1 MELDHGGG
9 VPAWRL
15 TDGGSEVGEKL
26 QGVEAV
32 LLSGLSGARTV
43 GKTRSHG
50 DPERRRR
57 GSSSVRWMQCLRVV
71 MEVLV
76 SFTRSQRS

>member
-1 MELDHGGG
+1 MELDPGGS

-15 TDGGSEVGEKL
+15 TDGGSKVGGKL

-43 GKTRSHG
+43 GKTCSHG
-50 DPERRRR
+50 DPGRRRR
-57 GSSSVRWMQCLRVV
+57 GSSSARWMQCLRAA
-71 MEVLV
+71 MEGLV
-76 SFTRSQRS
+76 SFTGSRRG